1 MTPSPRRPRL
11 APLRQAAEELGLPRR
26 TLADLVARGELP
38 HVRVGRRAIYLLW
51 SDIDAWVAS
60 RREIAA

>member
-1 MTPSPRRPRL
+1 L